1 MAVVAVFGHGPV
13 QLGFVLYPFRQRA
26 FGPFIQH
33 ADQRPDD
40 FEVAQLFGRD
50 IHQHIFTARIV
61 ITQALGEVAAGG
73 RQFTLRP
80 AKLFQQKIG
89 EAGIRFSNA
98 NRVLQL
104 FDVSKHTLSCGLF
117 FRFDT

>member
-40 FEVAQLFGRD
+40 FEVA
-50 IHQHIFTARIV
+50 
-61 ITQALGEVAAGG
+61 
-73 RQFTLRP
+73 
-80 AKLFQQKIG
+80 
-89 EAGIRFSNA
+89 
-98 NRVLQL
+98 
-104 FDVSKHTLSCGLF
+104 
-117 FRFDT
+117 